1 MFKIIF
7 ISLCFLLSS
16 SCFAQLY
23 RLEVVTGLSLSKIS
37 GERVEPRD
45 LSQGLQVG
53 VLYNTPISHVAI
65 LRIGILYN
73 RTKFKIHEEKTNV
86 QYITI
91 PVHFKYELLNN
102 HYIYFG
108 TEASIFIDQIIK
120 NYCDAHD
127 CEKVY
132 DFEGGINES
141 SLSLTGGLEFSIT
154 DRLALGTSLSAGLS
168 RILTPS
174 KKWAQHRGYVY
185 STEMHL
191 SFKF

>member
-1 MFKIIF
+1 MFKIIL
-7 ISLCFLLSS
+7 ISLSVLFSS

-23 RLEVVTGLSLSKIS
+23 RLEIVTGLSLSEIS
-37 GERVEPRD
+37 GEHVKA
-45 LSQGLQVG
+45 SGFNQGVQVG
-53 VLYNTPISHVAI
+53 VLYNTPISQVAI
-65 LRIGILYN
+65 LRTGILYN
-73 RTKFKIHEEKTNV
+73 LTKLNIRDKKTRV
-86 QYITI
+86 QYMTI

-108 TEASIFIDQIIK
+108 TEVSIFIDQIIK

-127 CEKVY
+127 CEKEY
-132 DFEGGINES
+132 SFEGGINEG

-154 DRLALGTSLSAGLS
+154 ERLALGTSLSAGVS

-174 KKWAQHRGYVY
+174 KKWGQHRGYLY
-185 STEMHL
+185 STELHL